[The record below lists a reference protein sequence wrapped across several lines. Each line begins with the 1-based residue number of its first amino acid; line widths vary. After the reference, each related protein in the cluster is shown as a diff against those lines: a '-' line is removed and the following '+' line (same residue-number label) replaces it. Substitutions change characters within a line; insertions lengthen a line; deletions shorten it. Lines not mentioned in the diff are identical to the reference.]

1 MRHRK
6 YLLAYD
12 QGHPVAVHTLD
23 NTSSVI
29 SDSHSLLAE
38 IQALTK
44 SKNKILGINGL
55 DNIAVIV
62 DAQML
67 NQAFVYMAK
76 SEDVDL

>member
-1 MRHRK
+1 MF
-6 YLLAYD
+6 Y
-12 QGHPVAVHTLD
+12 TLD
-23 NTSSVI
+23 MSGSVI

-38 IQALTK
+38 FQALTK

-55 DNIAVIV
+55 DNIALAV

-67 NQAFVYMAK
+67 DQALVYMAK